1 MYNDYLESPLGL
13 IEFKASEAG
22 ITQLIFC
29 GKQTTDVRANDL
41 TRECQ
46 AQLKD
51 YFAGK
56 LTQFSLPLDIRGTE
70 FQKKVWHELAQIA
83 YGKTLS
89 YMDIANRLNNPKAVR
104 AVGGANGRNPI
115 TLILP
120 CHRVIGANGQLT
132 GYAGGTAR
140 KKWLL
145 KHEGVDL
152 QPEKTS
158 LSLPDVIHQRQDKTQ
173 FLQ

>member
-13 IEFKASEAG
+13 IEFKASEVG

-29 GKQTTDVRANDL
+29 GQQTTAIKANDL

-46 AQLKD
+46 TQLKD

-56 LTQFSLPLDIRGTE
+56 LTQFSLSLDIKGTE
-70 FQKKVWHELAQIA
+70 FQKKVWQLLQQVA
-83 YGKTLS
+83 YGQTIS
-89 YMDIANRLNNPKAVR
+89 YMDIADRLNNPKAVR

-120 CHRVIGANGQLT
+120 CHRVIGSNGRLT

-145 KHEGVDL
+145 QHEGVKL
-152 QPEKTS
+152 NQEKTS
-158 LSLPDVIHQRQDKTQ
+158 QSLPDIIHQRQDKTQ

>member
-13 IEFKASEAG
+13 IEFKASDKG

-29 GKQTTDVRANDL
+29 GEQTSDVKANEL

-51 YFAGK
+51 YFAGE
-56 LTQFSLPLDIRGTE
+56 LTQFFLPLDIRGTE
-70 FQKKVWHELAQIA
+70 FQKKVWQLLKQVA
-83 YGKTLS
+83 YGKTIS

-120 CHRVIGANGQLT
+120 CHRVIGANGKLT

-145 KHEGVDL
+145 QHEGVNL
-152 QPEKTS
+152 KQEKTS
-158 LSLPDVIHQRQDKTQ
+158 QSLTDVIHQRQDKTQ